1 MSVEKAIN
9 FAERLSN
16 KKGQGWSISNKQLV
30 VPVGQNGRVHKI
42 RFRMENDQVQL
53 LTVVL
58 DAATVTRSGQGWR
71 DIAVLAWKRNSE
83 SDLVSFQFDSRDR
96 LIGCVTHP
104 IEHLDFEEFENFVEV
119 LAAESDRFE
128 FLLTGKDRW

>member
-1 MSVEKAIN
+1 MSVEKAIR

-16 KKGQGWSISNKQLV
+16 KKGEGWSMLGKQLV

-42 RFRMENDQVQL
+42 RFRMENDQLQL

-58 DAATVTRSGQGWR
+58 GAAAVTQSDQRWR
-71 DIAVLAWKRNSE
+71 DIALLAWKRNSE
-83 SDLVSFQFDSRDR
+83 TDIVSFQFDSSDR
-96 LIGCVTHP
+96 LIGGVTHP
-104 IEHLDFEEFENFVEV
+104 AEFLGFEEFENFVEF

>member
-1 MSVEKAIN
+1 MNVEKAIH
-9 FAERLSN
+9 FAERLSK
-16 KKGQGWSISNKQLV
+16 KKGQGWGISSKQLV
-30 VPVGQNGRVHKI
+30 VPVGRNGRIHKI
-42 RFRMENDQVQL
+42 RFRMENEQLQL

-58 DAATVTRSGQGWR
+58 DAAAVTRSDQGWR

-83 SDLVSFQFDSRDR
+83 SDVVSFQFDSRDR

-104 IEHLDFEEFENFVEV
+104 IEHLDFEEFENFIEV

-128 FLLTGKDRW
+128 FLLTGKDFW